1 LTPSEFFWSEGVFV
15 SIPIIFY
22 IPDRMMLQLKN
33 ITYQIAGIPLLKN
46 VNWTIN
52 PKKRVALIGP
62 NGAGKTTLLRLICRE
77 LPLQEGE
84 IYKPKSYRIGYLPQE
99 SISFGRGSVLS
110 ETLSARKELTDIE
123 IEIQS
128 LQKQIADRIL
138 SDHDQH
144 VLAGRLASLEER
156 YGFFGG
162 YALEAEA
169 KKILTGLGF
178 AGSEIDDPI
187 SVKSGGWQMRV
198 YLARLLLMN
207 PDLLL
212 LDEPTNHLDI
222 ESLEWLESYLAD
234 FQGSM
239 IIVSH
244 DRYFVDRL
252 ADEIAEL
259 ENTILTHYPGKY
271 RFYTEMKALY
281 LEQLQ
286 QKAEEV
292 RAEKERLTV
301 FINRFRYKNTK
312 AAQVQDRIKKLE
324 KLQSI
329 ELPKPPPALSFR
341 IVTPQKSYKEV
352 CHLAD
357 VAFKYEKDWVFENIN
372 LQLYRGE
379 RAALVGAN
387 GQGKTTLT
395 RLISGELVPQRGN
408 VKLGERVKIGYY
420 AQHQIDNLNLN
431 AAIIHEVESVAAE
444 MYRTKIRDVLG
455 IFKFSGDDIDKK
467 ISVLSGG
474 EKARV
479 SLAKI
484 LLSPANFLLMDEP
497 TNHLD
502 LYSKEALEKALAN
515 YDGTLLLIS
524 HDRYFL
530 DKLVT
535 IIFELKNGSLTRYEG
550 NYSDYLA
557 RKKVT
562 YISKPDDHSN
572 GKQAGRR
579 DKEKKREEAEA
590 RQKISGLRR
599 DLVLKINEIESEI
612 EILEKEK
619 KQLESEMANPEY
631 YKDPEKSAEGVK
643 RYQILQDRIPERI
656 AQWEKYQAEI
666 ESLLSGLKV

>member
-1 LTPSEFFWSEGVFV
+1 
-15 SIPIIFY
+15 
-22 IPDRMMLQLKN
+22 MLQLKN
-33 ITYQIAGIPLLKN
+33 ITYQIAGIPLLKDID
-46 VNWTIN
+46 WTIN

-62 NGAGKTTLLRLICRE
+62 NGAGKTTLLRLICQE
-77 LPLQEGE
+77 LPLQEGQ
-84 IYKPKSYRIGYLPQE
+84 IIKPKSYQIGYLPQE
-99 SISFGRGSVLS
+99 SISFGLGSVLS
-110 ETLSARKELTDIE
+110 ETLAARKELMDIE
-123 IEIQS
+123 TEIKT
-128 LQKQIADRIL
+128 LQKKIADREL
-138 SDHDQH
+138 SDNVQH
-144 VLAGRLASLEER
+144 NLAGRLASLQER
-156 YGFFGG
+156 FGILGG
-162 YALEAEA
+162 YTIEAEA
-169 KKILTGLGF
+169 KKILAGLGF
-178 AGSEIDDPI
+178 AESEFNDPL

-207 PDLLL
+207 PNLLL

-222 ESLEWLESYLAD
+222 ESLEWLESYLSD

-259 ENTILTHYPGKY
+259 ENKNLTHYPGKY
-271 RFYTEMKALY
+271 TFYTETKALY

-286 QKAEEV
+286 QKAEEI
-292 RAEKERLTV
+292 RAEKERLNV

-312 AAQVQDRIKKLE
+312 ASQVQDRIKKLE
-324 KLQSI
+324 KLQTV
-329 ELPKPPPALSFR
+329 ELLKPPPALSFK
-341 IVTPQKSYKEV
+341 IISPQKSYKDV
-352 CHLAD
+352 CELTD
-357 VAFKYEKDWVFENIN
+357 VAFKYDKEWVFEAIN
-372 LQLYRGE
+372 MQLYRGE
-379 RAALVGAN
+379 KAALVGAN

-395 RLISGELVPQRGN
+395 RLISRELVPQRGN

-431 AAIIHEVESVAAE
+431 ASIIQEVDSVAAE

-455 IFKFSGDDIDKK
+455 IFKFSGDEVDKK
-467 ISVLSGG
+467 IGVLSGG

-502 LYSKEALEKALAN
+502 LYSKEALEKALSS

-535 IIFELKNGSLTRYEG
+535 IIFELKNGMLTRYEG

-557 RKKVT
+557 RKKATVL
-562 YISKPDDHSN
+562 SKPDFSAQSN
-572 GKQAGRR
+572 QAGRK
-579 DKEKKREEAEA
+579 DKEKKRVEAEA
-590 RQKISGLRR
+590 RQKISGHRK
-599 DLVLKINEIESEI
+599 DLIVKINEIEMEI
-612 EILEKEK
+612 ENLEKEK

-631 YKDPEKSAEGVK
+631 YKDPEKSAAGVK
-643 RYQILQDRIPERI
+643 RYQTIQEQIPERI
-656 AQWEKYQAEI
+656 SRWEKYQAEI
-666 ESLLSGLKV
+666 ESLLSGLKA

>member
-1 LTPSEFFWSEGVFV
+1 
-15 SIPIIFY
+15 
-22 IPDRMMLQLKN
+22 MMLQLKN
-33 ITYQIAGIPLLKN
+33 ITYQIAGIPLLRDID
-46 VNWTIN
+46 WTIN

-77 LPLQEGE
+77 LPLQEGQ
-84 IYKPKSYRIGYLPQE
+84 IIKPKSYQIGYLPQE
-99 SISFGRGSVLS
+99 SISFGLGSVLS
-110 ETLSARKELTDIE
+110 ETLAARKELMDIE
-123 IEIQS
+123 TEIKT
-128 LQKQIADRIL
+128 LQKKIADREL
-138 SDHDQH
+138 SDNVQH
-144 VLAGRLASLEER
+144 NLAGRLTSLQER
-156 YGFFGG
+156 FGILGG
-162 YALEAEA
+162 YTIEVEA
-169 KKILTGLGF
+169 KKILAGLGF
-178 AGSEIDDPI
+178 AESEFNDPL

-207 PDLLL
+207 PNLLL

-222 ESLEWLESYLAD
+222 ESLEWLESYLSD

-259 ENTILTHYPGKY
+259 ENKNLRHYPGKY
-271 RFYTEMKALY
+271 TFYMETKALY

-286 QKAEEV
+286 QKAEEI
-292 RAEKERLTV
+292 RAEKERLSV

-312 AAQVQDRIKKLE
+312 ASQVQDRIKKLE
-324 KLQSI
+324 KLQTV
-329 ELPKPPPALSFR
+329 ELQKPPPALSFR
-341 IVTPQKSYKEV
+341 IISPQKSYKDV
-352 CHLAD
+352 CELTD
-357 VAFKYEKDWVFENIN
+357 VSFKYDKEWVFEAIN
-372 LQLYRGE
+372 MQLYRGE
-379 RAALVGAN
+379 KAALVGAN

-395 RLISGELVPQRGN
+395 RLISRELVPQRGN
-408 VKLGERVKIGYY
+408 VRLGERVKIGYY

-431 AAIIHEVESVAAE
+431 ASIIQEVDSVAAE
-444 MYRTKIRDVLG
+444 IYRTKIRDVLG
-455 IFKFSGDDIDKK
+455 IFKFSGDDVDKK
-467 ISVLSGG
+467 IGVLSGG

-502 LYSKEALEKALAN
+502 LYSKEALEKALSG

-535 IIFELKNGSLTRYEG
+535 IIFELKNGMLTRYEG

-557 RKKVT
+557 RKKATVL
-562 YISKPDDHSN
+562 SKPDFSAQSN
-572 GKQAGRR
+572 QAGRK
-579 DKEKKREEAEA
+579 DKEKKRVEAEA
-590 RQKISGLRR
+590 RQKISGHRK
-599 DLVLKINEIESEI
+599 DLIVKINEIEMEI
-612 EILEKEK
+612 ENLEKEK

-631 YKDPEKSAEGVK
+631 YKDPEKSAAGVK
-643 RYQILQDRIPERI
+643 RYQTIQEQIPERI
-656 AQWEKYQAEI
+656 SRWEKYQAEI
-666 ESLLSGLKV
+666 ESLLSGLKA